1 MSLTTTGGAL
11 AALGAA
17 LLLTPAAAG
26 TALADSAVPQAPV
39 PKAQL
44 QPTEVGPALGAVGN
58 TTGYVTGPVK
68 DLRLDPFAQSS
79 ADPLNNTVA
88 VKPDNPGMRP
98 VSSTALTGALSDGG
112 GAKDLP
118 GLGLLLGAVPGH

>member
-1 MSLTTTGGAL
+1 MSLTTTSGAL

-26 TALADSAVPQAPV
+26 SAAAAAPKEPTAR
-39 PKAQL
+39 L
-44 QPTEVGPALGAVGN
+44 QPTQVGPALGALGS

-68 DLRLDPFAQSS
+68 DLRLDPFAQST
-79 ADPLNNTVA
+79 ADPLNNAVA

-98 VSSTALTGALSDGG
+98 VSSSAVTGALSDGG

-118 GLGLLLGAVPGH
+118 VLKLLMGAVPGN

>member
-1 MSLTTTGGAL
+1 MSLTTTSGAL

-26 TALADSAVPQAPV
+26 AAVAAAAAEPT
-39 PKAQL
+39 AQL
-44 QPTEVGPALGAVGN
+44 QPTRVGPALGALGS

-68 DLRLDPFAQSS
+68 DLRLDPFAQSA
-79 ADPLNNTVA
+79 ADPLNNAVA
-88 VKPDNPGMRP
+88 VEPDNPGMRP
-98 VSSTALTGALSDGG
+98 VSSTAVTGSLSDGG

-118 GLGLLLGAVPGH
+118 GLGLLMGAVPGS

>member
-1 MSLTTTGGAL
+1 MSLTTTSGAL

-17 LLLTPAAAG
+17 LLLAPAAAG
-26 TALADSAVPQAPV
+26 TAMADSAVPQAPV

-44 QPTEVGPALGAVGN
+44 QPTEVGPALGAVG
-58 TTGYVTGPVK
+58 YVTGPVK

-79 ADPLNNTVA
+79 ADPLNNAVA

-98 VSSTALTGALSDGG
+98 VSSTAVTGALSDGG

>member
-1 MSLTTTGGAL
+1 MTLTTTSGAL

-17 LLLTPAAAG
+17 LLLAPAAAG
-26 TALADSAVPQAPV
+26 TAAAAEPV
-39 PKAQL
+39 PTAQL
-44 QPTEVGPALGAVGN
+44 QPTEVGPALGTVGN

-98 VSSTALTGALSDGG
+98 VSSTAVTGSLSDGG

-118 GLGLLLGAVPGH
+118 GLGLLLSAVPGH

>member
-1 MSLTTTGGAL
+1 MSLTTTSGAL

-17 LLLTPAAAG
+17 LLLSPAVAG
-26 TALADSAVPQAPV
+26 TAAAAAKEPT
-39 PKAQL
+39 AQL
-44 QPTEVGPALGAVGN
+44 QPTDVAPAIGALGS

-79 ADPLNNTVA
+79 ADPLNNAVA

-98 VSSTALTGALSDGG
+98 VSSSAVTGALSDGG

-118 GLGLLLGAVPGH
+118 VLKLLMGAVPGH